1 MLRVEPW
8 VWCVAYLLYLAAVT
22 DVISSQLR
30 FLLLAFPLAVPL
42 LLVVPLVTA
51 SAGEPV
57 RRWASRAWVTL
68 LLLGLAV
75 AQVAWVWTVWM
86 QVLGEET
93 FLKAP

>member
-1 MLRVEPW
+1 M
-8 VWCVAYLLYLAAVT
+8 
-22 DVISSQLR
+22 
-30 FLLLAFPLAVPL
+30 
-42 LLVVPLVTA
+42 
-51 SAGEPV
+51 
-57 RRWASRAWVTL
+57 